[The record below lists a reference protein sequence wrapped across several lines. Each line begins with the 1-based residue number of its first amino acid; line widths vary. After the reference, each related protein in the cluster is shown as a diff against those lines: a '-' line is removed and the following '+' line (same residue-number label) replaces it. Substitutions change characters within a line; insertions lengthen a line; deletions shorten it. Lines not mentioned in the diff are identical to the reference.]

1 MITSCGFKGYGCGIQ
16 LHSSSMNESIQE
28 IEKRVKPQLV
38 DIRVFAKFFTV
49 SIIYLYIFCF
59 I

>member
-16 LHSSSMNESIQE
+16 LHSSSMNESKQE

-38 DIRVFAKFFTV
+38 DI
-49 SIIYLYIFCF
+49 
-59 I
+59 